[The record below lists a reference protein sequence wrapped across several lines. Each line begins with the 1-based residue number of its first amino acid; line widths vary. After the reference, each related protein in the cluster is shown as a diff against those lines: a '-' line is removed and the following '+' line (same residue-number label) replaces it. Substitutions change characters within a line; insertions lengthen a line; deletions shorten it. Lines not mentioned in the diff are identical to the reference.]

1 MIFLMQQNASSDT
14 LLILILIILS
24 IITLVILIKTII
36 AEIKQPLTEQEV
48 LIFIMGFILILMLS
62 LIIALTKQ
70 F

>member
-1 MIFLMQQNASSDT
+1 MLFLIQQNTSSDT

-36 AEIKQPLTEQEV
+36 AELKQPLTEQEV

>member
-1 MIFLMQQNASSDT
+1 MLLLIQQISSSDA

-24 IITLVILIKTII
+24 LISLVILIKTII
-36 AEIKQPLTEQEV
+36 AELKQPSTEQEI

-62 LIIALTKQ
+62 LIIALLKS